1 MVMVLVLFL
10 FFILFFCRL
19 LVSLPFICYLTNK
32 DLGHRRFHFT
42 SHGICF
48 FFSLSCPLFI
58 FYFVPSCLLLVSLPF
73 ICYLRNK
80 DLVHRR
86 FHFISHGTFK
96 IKKLCSSYSFS
107 EFLPFLF
114 FLHMALGHRR
124 FHYIGHGS
132 SFFLLLFFPFI
143 IFNHMTLL

>member
-10 FFILFFCRL
+10 FFILFFCPL

-58 FYFVPSCLLLVSLPF
+58 FYFVPSCLLLVSLPS
-73 ICYLRNK
+73 IILAM
-80 DLVHRR
+80 VVV
-86 FHFISHGTFK
+86 
-96 IKKLCSSYSFS
+96 SSYSCFS
-107 EFLPFLF
+107 HSLFL
-114 FLHMALGHRR
+114 
-124 FHYIGHGS
+124 I
-132 SFFLLLFFPFI
+132 
-143 IFNHMTLL
+143 T